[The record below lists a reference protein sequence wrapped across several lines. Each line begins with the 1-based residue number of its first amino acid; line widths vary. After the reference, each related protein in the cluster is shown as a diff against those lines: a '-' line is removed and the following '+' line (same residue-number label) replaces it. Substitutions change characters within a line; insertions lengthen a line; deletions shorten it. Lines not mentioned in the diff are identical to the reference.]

1 MNLEFVKW
9 FIETLKWPLVV
20 VILIY
25 NVVILIYNFSDKFFK
40 ILDKFVSAYEAK
52 DTIKIA
58 RDHSF
63 AVAEGAQDSIALR
76 GSPSFFSYLFWW
88 PRCGAVEGRT
98 AELNHDN

>member
-25 NVVILIYNFSDKFFK
+25 KFFKILDKFFK

-88 PRCGAVEGRT
+88 PRCGAVEGT

>member
-25 NVVILIYNFSDKFFK
+25 NVVILIHKFFK
-40 ILDKFVSAYEAK
+40 ILDKFLDKFVSAYEAK

-58 RDHSF
+58 RAHSF
-63 AVAEGAQDSIALR
+63 AVAEVAQDSIVLR

>member
-9 FIETLKWPLVV
+9 FIETLKWPLV
-20 VILIY
+20 
-25 NVVILIYNFSDKFFK
+25 VVILIYNFSDKFFK

>member
-25 NVVILIYNFSDKFFK
+25 KFFK